1 MIKKMEILS
10 YDTKAAAQAAA
21 RYLNPDYM
29 ELKDSPDHKWE
40 LTDDSVAVRY
50 EKGRGCIDSS
60 RQWTGLISGAASK
73 TMGDAEHGYTS
84 DIRYVAKEKE
94 TGQAIKR
101 RGRMRH

>member
-21 RYLNPDYM
+21 QYLNPDYM
-29 ELKDSPDHKWE
+29 ELKDSPNAKWE

-60 RQWTGLISGAASK
+60 RQWTALISGCASQTK
-73 TMGDAEHGYTS
+73 GNDRDGYTS
-84 DIRYVAKEKE
+84 DIRYVAKVEE

-101 RGRMRH
+101 SGRMRH